1 MADETLES
9 GQEVVEAQETPTP
22 EVPSVPSGDKLPSA
36 EPRLDAAALA
46 EKLEQLEKKFEELPT
61 LVERSIQSTKD
72 RRFAALEGLDPDLL
86 RKFKNY
92 LDQYG
97 DEDRAIREM
106 QVDEMLARESRP
118 SGRGGSDA
126 RGTERMSRYARRVL
140 PTAGIDFDDPES
152 KQLVQRASANWNV
165 VGEEGLYDMLDQ
177 FVDSITTK
185 QAKQSG
191 ITPAAAA
198 SPAGATPT
206 GRSVE
211 EIAAELERVQRL
223 DPKNVELRKQLL
235 KELREA
241 ESS

>member
-106 QVDEMLARESRP
+106 Q
-118 SGRGGSDA
+118 
-126 RGTERMSRYARRVL
+126 
-140 PTAGIDFDDPES
+140 
-152 KQLVQRASANWNV
+152 LVQRASANWSV
-165 VGEEGLYDMLDQ
+165 VGEEGFYDMLDQ
-177 FVDSITTK
+177 FVDSKTTK